1 MAVSPARWPY
11 ALDPTAGA
19 RVPAPAARTVTG
31 GTVLIDPKTKRVT
44 IPVSKDID
52 LIRERI
58 KRDTGIDMSYAQIF
72 NFLIHFYVERASEP
86 KSKWRS
92 LS

>member
-1 MAVSPARWPY
+1 MALPSPGRACPV
-11 ALDPTAGA
+11 DPTAGA
-19 RVPAPAARTVTG
+19 RVPSPAAPTVTG
-31 GTVLIDPKTKRVT
+31 GTVLIDPKTKRIT

-52 LIRERI
+52 LIRDRLAA
-58 KRDTGIDMSYAQIF
+58 DTGITMSYVQIF
-72 NFLIHFYVERASEP
+72 NFLIHFYVERANEP

>member
-1 MAVSPARWPY
+1 M
-11 ALDPTAGA
+11 
-19 RVPAPAARTVTG
+19 
-31 GTVLIDPKTKRVT
+31 IDPKTKRIT

-58 KRDTGIDMSYAQIF
+58 ANDTGIRMTYAQIF
-72 NFLIHFYVERASEP
+72 NFLIHFYVERANEP

-92 LS
+92 LT

>member
-1 MAVSPARWPY
+1 MALPSPGRACSV
-11 ALDPTAGA
+11 DPTAGT
-19 RVPAPAARTVTG
+19 RVPAPAARTATG
-31 GTVLIDPKTKRVT
+31 GTVLIDPKTKRITVPVT
-44 IPVSKDID
+44 KDID

-58 KRDTGIDMSYAQIF
+58 KRDTGIDMTYVQIF
-72 NFLIHFYVERASEP
+72 NFLIHFYVERANEP